1 MIYYTRD
8 YVRVIYHK
16 TGANEDNKSLKIR
29 VSNVN
34 RKNKRKT
41 SFSRI
46 ASNKV
51 EIQGE
56 YHEKLKTNIR
66 ITLKPYNIGNIKY
79 SDNTI

>member
-8 YVRVIYHK
+8 CARVIYYK
-16 TGANEDNKSLKIR
+16 SGAKKDNKSLKIR
-29 VSNVN
+29 VSDVT

-41 SFSRI
+41 SFNRI

-51 EIQGE
+51 GILGE
-56 YHEKLKTNIR
+56 YYEKLKTNIR
-66 ITLKPYNIGNIKY
+66 IIPKLYNIGNLKY